1 MLTYT
6 KPDYKKLLS
15 DNGITYKGT
24 QKDASGVDCLVYFD
38 NSYGSTL
45 AIYISKFSIEAVKEK
60 IRLSDADFQAEALRI
75 SKSTAELTQ
84 NERTNEDG
92 RIQGHGQNEAG
103 SRPDKM
109 RI

>member
-15 DNGITYKGT
+15 DNGIQYKGT

-75 SKSTAELTQ
+75 SKSTAKLTQ
-84 NERTNEDG
+84 DART
-92 RIQGHGQNEAG
+92 
-103 SRPDKM
+103 PDKPDIIIDHFKHADKK